1 MDKVFIMGIEF
12 IIPTYNRTDLLMTC
26 ISSIVAQSNPNWKIH
41 VIADGPDED
50 TKEKLSWIANYYEN
64 EKRIKW
70 TVLEQR
76 YNDWGHTPRNIGLEQ
91 ATEEWLVMTG
101 EDNYYVPAFVD
112 EMLKVSN
119 GYHFVFCN
127 MVHNWVSKEYIPI
140 DCKIEYGKIDIGNFM
155 VKTNMGNKLRLDT
168 TINQADWFFIEDFR
182 KKYPMAKYGKVN
194 KVLYVHN

>member
-1 MDKVFIMGIEF
+1 
-12 IIPTYNRTDLLMTC
+12 
-26 ISSIVAQSNPNWKIH
+26 
-41 VIADGPDED
+41 
-50 TKEKLSWIANYYEN
+50 
-64 EKRIKW
+64 
-70 TVLEQR
+70 
-76 YNDWGHTPRNIGLEQ
+76 
-91 ATEEWLVMTG
+91 
-101 EDNYYVPAFVD
+101 
-112 EMLKVSN
+112 
-119 GYHFVFCN
+119 